1 MKKGPAKNDGANN
14 QTSWETGLWGRTSA
28 ADHRC
33 EADSYISEVGTVMQR
48 KKAPPRWRGLGRPQ
62 RPYPTS
68 TPQPRLSFMPRFY
81 VHIKHGADLIRD
93 EEGIDLPTPE
103 HARAEALQ
111 AARELCVDAINSGAA
126 TWGADAFVIA
136 DERGKQLTLVPVTEV
151 LPKQ

>member
-1 MKKGPAKNDGANN
+1 MRA
-14 QTSWETGLWGRTSA
+14 
-28 ADHRC
+28 
-33 EADSYISEVGTVMQR
+33 
-48 KKAPPRWRGLGRPQ
+48 
-62 RPYPTS
+62 
-68 TPQPRLSFMPRFY
+68 FMPRFY